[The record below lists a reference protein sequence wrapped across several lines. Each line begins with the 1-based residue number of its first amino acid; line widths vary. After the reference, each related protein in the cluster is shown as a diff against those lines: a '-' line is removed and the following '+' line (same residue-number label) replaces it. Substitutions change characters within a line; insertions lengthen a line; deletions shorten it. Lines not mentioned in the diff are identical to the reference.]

1 MELFTELKKR
11 NIHTALDTSGA
22 LFTEK
27 TKKSYDRL
35 LEVCDL
41 FLLDLKHI
49 DNEKHEALTSVKNT
63 NILNFAQYLS
73 ERNHPVWIRH
83 VLIPGYT
90 DDPKDLWKLREF
102 IETLANVEKI
112 EILPYHVMGVN
123 KYKQLNLVY
132 PLEGV
137 LQPTKES
144 IERAK
149 EIVVNGQR
157 ASAY

>member
-1 MELFTELKKR
+1 MVGNIHSMESFGTVDGPGVRFVLFLQGCPLRCLYCHNPDSWRTDTGTEMSVDEVVNEIVKYQSYIKDGGVTVSGGEPLLQLNFVLELFTELKKR

-73 ERNHPVWIRH
+73 ER
-83 VLIPGYT
+83 
-90 DDPKDLWKLREF
+90 
-102 IETLANVEKI
+102 
-112 EILPYHVMGVN
+112 
-123 KYKQLNLVY
+123 
-132 PLEGV
+132 
-137 LQPTKES
+137 
-144 IERAK
+144 
-149 EIVVNGQR
+149 
-157 ASAY
+157 